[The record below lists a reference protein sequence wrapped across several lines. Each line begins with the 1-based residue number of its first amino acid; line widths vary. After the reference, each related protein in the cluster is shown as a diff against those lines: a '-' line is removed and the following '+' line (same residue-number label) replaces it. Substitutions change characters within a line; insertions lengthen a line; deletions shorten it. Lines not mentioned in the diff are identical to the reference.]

1 MIGSIHTYGW
11 SVSRPRVPFRQS
23 ALRIGFYA
31 LATIT
36 VVIMVFPYYWQFIT
50 ALKEPGELYLIPPSW
65 FPKGL
70 YLGSFVAIFTQYGFI
85 TYMLNSVVVAGTTTF
100 VAIGVGSL
108 AAYALARLPI
118 KGRMWI
124 LGGILSA
131 SLLPGTA
138 IVGPIFLLISS
149 VGLVNT
155 YPGLV
160 WPYTSFSLPFSV
172 WVLSNFYSQIPV
184 ELEEAAAVDGCSP
197 LQAFLKVIFPLS
209 APGLATT
216 AILVFIGAW
225 NEFLFALVLT
235 RTAAVRTVPL
245 GIASF
250 AGIHDELP
258 WGAVSAASVFVTL
271 PLIILAIIFQ
281 KHIVQGLTAGAVKG

>member
-1 MIGSIHTYGW
+1 MC
-11 SVSRPRVPFRQS
+11 
-23 ALRIGFYA
+23 FYA
-31 LATIT
+31 LALAI
-36 VVIMVFPYYWQFIT
+36 VVIMVFPYYWQLIT
-50 ALKEPGELYLIPPSW
+50 ALKQPGELYLIPPAW
-65 FPKGL
+65 FPKGV
-70 YLGSFVAIFTQYGFI
+70 YLGNFVAVFTQYQFV
-85 TYMLNSVVVAGTTTF
+85 TYMLNSLIVAGTTTF
-100 VAIGVGSL
+100 LAISVGSL

-118 KGRMWI
+118 KGRVWI

-131 SLLPGTA
+131 SMLPGTA

-172 WVLSNFYSQIPV
+172 WVLSNFYSQIPI

-197 LQAFLKVIFPLS
+197 LQAFSKVIFPLS

-271 PLIILAIIFQ
+271 PLIVVAIAFQ